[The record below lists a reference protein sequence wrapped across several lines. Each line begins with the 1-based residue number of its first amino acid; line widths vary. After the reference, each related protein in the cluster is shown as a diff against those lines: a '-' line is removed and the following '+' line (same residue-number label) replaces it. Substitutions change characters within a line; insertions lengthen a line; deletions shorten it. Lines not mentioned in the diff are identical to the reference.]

1 MSYKMKK
8 GQYNMNNTK
17 EPEDD
22 QTFDS
27 SWATVVAITDY

>member
-1 MSYKMKK
+1 MS
-8 GQYNMNNTK
+8 NTK

-27 SWATVVAITDY
+27 SWVTVVAIIDCQYFS

>member
-1 MSYKMKK
+1 
-8 GQYNMNNTK
+8 MNNTK

-27 SWATVVAITDY
+27 SWGTVVAIIDYEYFS